1 MPTERW
7 TNVGAASPDTPPWYE
22 RIGYPRVW
30 PPPRPASER
39 LSLSRLT
46 ATAHEAV
53 RAARLPCGDE
63 PADPADRDR
72 AQRRV
77 RLLTVATAAGAG
89 VLSLSGAAPAAGTFA
104 GHTVATTQATQAAPT
119 DPATGLQ
126 QPTQAPGDGSG
137 ASTGAGTTP
146 ITSGGS

>member
-1 MPTERW
+1 MNQPT
-7 TNVGAASPDTPPWYE
+7 
-22 RIGYPRVW
+22 
-30 PPPRPASER
+30 
-39 LSLSRLT
+39 
-46 ATAHEAV
+46 
-53 RAARLPCGDE
+53 
-63 PADPADRDR
+63 PADRDR

-89 VLSLSGAAPAAGTFA
+89 VLSLSGAALAAGTFA
-104 GHTVATTQATQAAPT
+104 GHTVAATQAQATPT

-137 ASTGAGTTP
+137 ASTGAGATP